1 MKKENRFVITEI
13 HKDDLHAV
21 NKVLVDK
28 QTRVQYLLHQE
39 GATMTCVTL
48 VDANGKPLL
57 SDDLTPYVYPKSQ
70 QIVEKDRINERKH
83 DEILETFEPVEINK

>member
-1 MKKENRFVITEI
+1 MKKENRFIITEI

-28 QTRVQYLLHQE
+28 QTRVQYLIHQE

-57 SDDLTPYVYPKSQ
+57 SDDLTPYIPPKADK
-70 QIVEKDRINERKH
+70 IVEIDRINERKH
-83 DEILETFEPVEINK
+83 DEILETFEPVEIKK

>member
-1 MKKENRFVITEI
+1 MKKENRFIITEI

-28 QTRVQYLLHQE
+28 LTRVQYLLHQE

-48 VDANGKPLL
+48 VDEDGKPLL
-57 SDDLTPYVYPKSQ
+57 SDDLTPYIQPKAEK
-70 QIVEKDRINERKH
+70 IVEIDRINERKH
-83 DEILETFEPVEINK
+83 DEILETFDPVEIKK

>member
-1 MKKENRFVITEI
+1 MKKENRFIITEI
-13 HKDDLHAV
+13 HHDDLHAV

-28 QTRVQYLLHQE
+28 QTRVQYLIHQE

-57 SDDLTPYVYPKSQ
+57 SDDLTPYIPKKTEK
-70 QIVEKDRINERKH
+70 IVEVDRINERKH
-83 DEILETFEPVEINK
+83 DEILETFEPVEIKK

>member
-1 MKKENRFVITEI
+1 MKKENRFIITEI

-28 QTRVQYLLHQE
+28 LTRVQYLLHQE

-48 VDANGKPLL
+48 VDKDGKPLL
-57 SDDLTPYVYPKSQ
+57 SDDLTPYIPPKAEK
-70 QIVEKDRINERKH
+70 IVEIDRINERKH
-83 DEILETFEPVEINK
+83 DEILETFDPVEIKK

>member
-1 MKKENRFVITEI
+1 MKKENRFIITEI

-39 GATMTCVTL
+39 GSTIACVAL
-48 VDANGKPLL
+48 IDANGKPLL
-57 SDDLTPYVYPKSQ
+57 SDDLTPYIPPKKEE
-70 QIVEKDRINERKH
+70 IVEEDLIKERKY
-83 DEILETFEPVEINK
+83 DEILETFKPVEIKK